1 MKFSQRIQRIQ
12 PSMTLAITFK
22 AAEMRAQGIDIIGF
36 GAGEPDFDT
45 PLNIRQAG
53 IRAIENNDTRY
64 TPVPGTN
71 ALRQAIVDKFQNDSG
86 LHYEKNQIVVSCGA
100 KQSFYNLA
108 QVLWEEGDEVIIP
121 APYWV
126 SYPDMVLLAD
136 AKPVIVVTSAEHDFK
151 ITPEQIDAA
160 VTANS
165 RAIVINSPSN
175 PTGSAYTRQEL
186 RAIADCA
193 LKHGLLMISDEIY
206 EKIVFDG
213 FEPVCLASL
222 GKEVQENS
230 VIINGASKGFAMTG
244 WRIGYISAS
253 AEIAKAVT
261 KLQGQ
266 STSGASSIS
275 QAAMVEALNGPT
287 DEIHVMVDEFC
298 KRRDYVV
305 DRLNK
310 MEGVSCYN
318 PVGAFYVF
326 PDFSKLYAKS
336 WNGAPLEGSLRFTEF
351 LLTEAKVAL
360 VPGIAF
366 GTDAHQRLSFATSM
380 QNLETGL
387 NRIEEAINSLPGNAR

>member
-1 MKFSQRIQRIQ
+1 MKFSQRIQRVQ
-12 PSMTLAITFK
+12 PSMTLAITAK

-45 PLNIRQAG
+45 PKHIREAG
-53 IRAIENNDTRY
+53 IRAIQENDTHY

-71 ALRQAIVDKFQNDSG
+71 ALRQAIVDKFKNENG
-86 LHYEKNQIVVSCGA
+86 LDYEVNQIVVSCGA

-108 QVLWEEGDEVIIP
+108 QVLWEEGDEILIP

-136 AKPVIVVTSAEHDFK
+136 ATPVVVATTAENDFK
-151 ITPEQIDAA
+151 ITPKQIDAA
-160 VTANS
+160 VTAKS
-165 RAIVINSPSN
+165 RAIIINSPSN
-175 PTGSAYTRQEL
+175 PTGSGYTRQEL
-186 RAIADCA
+186 KAITDCA

-213 FEPVCLASL
+213 FEPICLASM

-244 WRIGYISAS
+244 WRIGYIAAS

-266 STSGASSIS
+266 CTSGASSVS
-275 QAAMVEALNGPT
+275 QAAMVEALRGPT
-287 DEIHVMVDEFC
+287 TESENMATEFC
-298 KRRDYVV
+298 KRRNYVV

-310 MEGVSCYN
+310 MPGVSCYN
-318 PVGAFYVF
+318 PVGAFYAF
-326 PDFSKLYAKS
+326 PDFSKLYDKN
-336 WNGAPLEGSLRFTEF
+336 WNGAPLGGSMRFAEF
-351 LLTEAKVAL
+351 LLTDAKVAL

-366 GTDAHQRLSFATSM
+366 GADANQRLSFATSM

-387 NRIEEAINSLPGNAR
+387 NRIEEAINSLK